1 MSESTITPI
10 HLTEKQARQLT
21 DSIKLNLESLWV
33 KVVKAWDGGA
43 HRALG
48 YDSWAAYCSAEFDSD
63 YLSVPRSARP
73 GVVGMLR
80 EHGMSTRAIAATV
93 NASAMT
99 VSRDLNEGVSNVT
112 PEPADIKGTDGKT
125 YKAPKPKPAVIEPT
139 AVTGPPKPT
148 VIKFTERELDE
159 HDQQTSQS
167 TFAFMFQLAD
177 SKADQLY
184 KAMARVLHPDVNP
197 AAAELFTSLT
207 EAYNE
212 SKED

>member
-1 MSESTITPI
+1 MPESTITPI

-93 NASAMT
+93 N
-99 VSRDLNEGVSNVT
+99 VSRNTVKADLDEVGQS
-112 PEPADIKGTDGKT
+112 EPPAEVKGTDGKT
-125 YKAPKPKPAVIEPT
+125 YQAKPKPVEPIEPT
-139 AVTGPPKPT
+139 TITKPPKQP
-148 VIKFTERELDE
+148 VFKFTEPQLQDRL
-159 HDQQTSQS
+159 QQHVSETLS
-167 TFAFMFQLAD
+167 FMFELAGD
-177 SKADQLY
+177 KADVLY
-184 KAMARVLHPDVNP
+184 KSMARALHPDINP
-197 AAAELFTSLT
+197 SAAELFTTVT

-212 SKED
+212 NKES